1 MVMNCNK
8 INRRQIFIYLLLTI
22 KGREV
27 FTWSCVPRQV
37 RWADGRRLRCP
48 TASQESDGSW
58 TPSSPSAIAAL
69 LLPAVTSQ
77 LANIL
82 LAQNPTKL
90 WQTYIM
96 LVDWELRDYNV
107 CNLFNEQL
115 VLKKQTFKDPN
126 KMVKHIIFAAAQSL
140 APSALLPWRAKFT
153 GVCATHYVSVAP
165 QTVESLSLLSMIT

>member
-1 MVMNCNK
+1 MNFNK
-8 INRRQIFIYLLLTI
+8 INRKQIFIYLLLTI

-37 RWADGRRLRCP
+37 RWADGRWLRCP
-48 TASQESDGSW
+48 TALQESDGSW

-115 VLKKQTFKDPN
+115 VLRKQTFKDPN
-126 KMVKHIIFAAAQSL
+126 KMVNHVIYG
-140 APSALLPWRAKFT
+140 WR
-153 GVCATHYVSVAP
+153 P
-165 QTVESLSLLSMIT
+165 QRCCRGELSLPASVRPTQCALSVWLRNC